1 MKPILLSPV
10 GKEYLWGGTRLR
22 KEYNKQIDMTPLAET
37 WECSTHSD
45 GMSIVRTGKYKNMP
59 LYDVL
64 KKHPEYIGNK
74 NYNEFPV
81 IIKLIDAE
89 KKLSVQV
96 HPDDEYAR
104 IYENQNGKTEMWY
117 VLDAKPEANLI
128 CGFSHDMTPE
138 ILRNAVETGTL
149 DEHLQKFS
157 VKKGDVFF
165 IPAGTVHAIGEG
177 VLVAEIQQ
185 NSDVTYRI
193 YDYNRVD
200 KNGHK
205 RELHFDKALKVLD
218 MKKGK
223 ETIQKTRRTD
233 YFSGYTREVLC
244 NCKYFMTEF
253 LEIDSECIFT
263 VNETSFQVLLCTDGN
278 GEIKTDSKNSSVN
291 FRKGD
296 CIFIPARSG
305 KCCIKGK
312 TSVLKV
318 SC

>member
-22 KEYNKQIDMTPLAET
+22 KEYNKHINMTPLAET

-45 GMSIVRTGKYKNMP
+45 GMSIVRTGEYKNMT
-59 LYDVL
+59 LYEVL

-74 NYNEFPV
+74 NYDELPV

-96 HPDDEYAR
+96 HPSDEYAH

-128 CGFSHDMTPE
+128 CGFAHDVTPE
-138 ILRNAVETGTL
+138 LLQNAVETGTL

-165 IPAGTVHAIGEG
+165 IPAGTVHAIGAG

-185 NSDVTYRI
+185 NSDITYRI

-200 KNGHK
+200 KNGQK
-205 RELHFDKALKVLD
+205 RELHFDKALKVLN
-218 MKKGK
+218 MNKGK
-223 ETIQKTRRTD
+223 EISQKTRQID
-233 YFSGYTREVLC
+233 YFSGYTSEILC

-253 LEIDSECIFT
+253 LKIDSECNFI
-263 VNETSFQVLLCTDGN
+263 VNEISFQVLLCTDGN
-278 GEIKTDSKNSSVN
+278 GEIKTDSKNSVIN

-296 CIFIPARSG
+296 CIFIPADTG
-305 KCCIKGK
+305 ICYINGK
-312 TSVLKV
+312 TSILKV